1 VKEHVFPV
9 KRDAR
14 RGFER
19 AAATYDA
26 AAVLQREVGRR
37 LFEHLDP
44 IVIEPRRIVDLGC
57 GTGESLAP
65 LGKRFP
71 KADLVGID
79 FSLAMLERV
88 RARTS
93 WLRRTFGS
101 GTARLVCADAAR
113 LPFAHASV
121 DLVFSNLALQW
132 NAPEPV
138 FAEAA
143 RVLPSGGLLMFST
156 LGPDTLKELRA
167 AFEKSYLT
175 RLSVPHVHDFVD
187 MHDLGDALVHAGFA
201 DPVMEMEV
209 ITLEYSGVDD
219 LARDLKATGAH
230 NTLPHRARGLTTPRL
245 WKRMADS
252 YEPHRREGALPA
264 TFEIV
269 YGHAWKT
276 APRHIGD
283 GRQVIDFRERGAR

>member
-1 VKEHVFPV
+1 MKEHAFPV

-14 RGFER
+14 RAFER
-19 AAATYDA
+19 AAATYDD

-44 IVIEPRRIVDLGC
+44 IVIEPRRILDMGC
-57 GTGESLAP
+57 GTGDAFESM
-65 LGKRFP
+65 GRRYP
-71 KADLVGID
+71 KAEVIGAD
-79 FSLAMLERV
+79 FSRSMLARA
-88 RARTS
+88 RARTG
-93 WLRRTFGS
+93 WLRRTFGA
-101 GTARLVCADAAR
+101 GAPRLICADAAR
-113 LPFAHASV
+113 LPLAHGSV
-121 DLVFSNLALQW
+121 DFVFSNLALHW
-132 NAPEPV
+132 NHPDGV

-143 RVLPSGGLLMFST
+143 RVLPTGGLFMFST

-167 AFEKSYLT
+167 AFGGAA
-175 RLSVPHVHDFVD
+175 HVHPFID

-209 ITLEYSGVDD
+209 ITLEYSRVND
-219 LARDLKATGAH
+219 LARDLKATGAQ
-230 NTLPHRARGLTTPRL
+230 NALAERAHGLTTPRR
-245 WKRMADS
+245 WKAMADR
-252 YEPHRREGALPA
+252 YEAHRRGEALPA

-283 GRQVIDFRERGAR
+283 GRQVIDFKGRGKA